1 MFILSTDKYI
11 FGLNISI
18 FGQKIS
24 IFCLEIHI
32 IGLDICIFGQ
42 KIVYLVWFVDTISV
56 LAAGLAVLAAG

>member
-1 MFILSTDKYI
+1 MALTV
-11 FGLNISI
+11 